1 MTETVLRM
9 GALRLINPA
18 FCTTDQLYK
27 SHLAILCQAEIDEI
41 EKIDGNERNR
51 SGKNRHIPHHPT
63 SQPDQRPQ
71 LAPFGEAAQMLNN
84 QFDGLSAL

>member
-1 MTETVLRM
+1 M

-27 SHLAILCQAEIDEI
+27 SHLVILCQAEIDEI
-41 EKIDGNERNR
+41 EKIDGNERSR
-51 SGKNRHIPHHPT
+51 SGKNRNIPHHPT

>member
-41 EKIDGNERNR
+41 EKIDGNKGADPEKIETFLITQLR
-51 SGKNRHIPHHPT
+51 SPINDLNSPHLAKRH
-63 SQPDQRPQ
+63 RC
-71 LAPFGEAAQMLNN
+71 
-84 QFDGLSAL
+84 